1 MRRLNGRCRST
12 DYCSLGM
19 RQLIDNS
26 DDVSIRNWDD
36 EVVGLMESTWPNCD
50 KVIDSTPTGSD
61 NHVRINNVA
70 KILCAFRQ
78 LTDQGSSSLQR
89 YE

>member
-12 DYCSLGM
+12 DYCLLDM

-36 EVVGLMESTWPNCD
+36 EVVELMESTWHKCK
-50 KVIDSTPTGSD
+50 KVIVSTPMGSD
-61 NHVRINNVA
+61 NHVRIIEVEEYPVS
-70 KILCAFRQ
+70 FRRPR
-78 LTDQGSSSLQR
+78 DQGSSSLQR
-89 YE
+89 